1 MSIPNRYDKWLNQQR
16 AREAQIRVVEDA
28 CDALDR
34 QSDYLADTTP
44 FGQALRN
51 YVDGLIGHPMRWRM
65 VP

>member
-1 MSIPNRYDKWLNQQR
+1 MSSIPNRYDKWLR
-16 AREAQIRVVEDA
+16 READRQTVEHA
-28 CDALDR
+28 FSQLDR

-51 YVDGLIGHPMRWRM
+51 YVDGIIGHPMRWRM